1 MARKR
6 YLIIGDGAAGLTAA
20 ATLRQTDGEAVIGVF
35 SDEPVPGYYRAALT
49 NYLLGELR
57 EDQLFAVPPDFYQ
70 RLGIHRIYTR
80 VVGVDAARSAVW
92 CSTSPE
98 PAAYDQLLV
107 ASGARARAPS
117 FEGAHL
123 PGVLTLRTI
132 ADARQVYD
140 AVRLRGLKTA
150 VVLGGG
156 ALGLEWAHAL
166 LEHGVKVTLIER
178 ASRLLPGALDEVASD
193 LLAGRL
199 RKAGVD
205 VLFDEEVRAAHA
217 GPRGVVGVGLASG
230 RGVPCELVAAA
241 LGVVPNSEF
250 LANAGVNLAPNG
262 ALAVNSR
269 LQSSV
274 ANIWAAGDVAQVEGQ
289 WLALWEPA
297 RLQARV
303 AAQNMRGGNA
313 QHQPGVHYF
322 ATRLF
327 DLDFARLGQIERRE
341 GREELID
348 FPRGTGQIAY
358 RKLVIEGGKLKGALM
373 IGERALRVRAIGRNM
388 KRLIDAAVDVSEIK
402 HRLLEPSFDV
412 EAWLERK
419 RLVERPV
426 LPRKTTV
433 FAEAKLKRT
442 QALSLNS
449 ALATGAMSEFSAPQP
464 GPQPQTGGTLSIP
477 SQAAPTKLSERE
489 RTSALPERQASS
501 GKTVSGQTAQLPS
514 RTSQLPSRTS
524 VLPSRTS
531 VLTAVLPSGPRH
543 TRVLSI
549 GLHAEAAPEAR
560 TSLAPIDARLE
571 FQGRTLSITLP
582 VMNLGQSPEC
592 QIPLADP
599 SLSAFH
605 AQLVRHDA
613 GLYLRDLGSSSGTW
627 VNGQCLFGPHALR
640 DGDRIRVGQLELL
653 FRSSALPPLSVPEAA
668 QKSLAGPR
676 LEVRS
681 GGALGL
687 SFALG
692 SQPVLIGS
700 SAESSIRFSDPSISP
715 RHADLRAAG
724 ATHVLTD
731 LGSYGGSYVRGGRLT
746 PQQPVALSEGDWLR
760 FGAVDVLYTSAARA
774 DALASLRPSARVV
787 VTSGSDSGKA
797 ASVGERL
804 LVGSEPSS
812 GLLLTSVSGPQL
824 ELCTHNG
831 RFWVRDLSGGRAF
844 RAGSAISREFS
855 EIQHGDLILLSG
867 SLMLRF
873 EEGT

>member
-20 ATLRQTDGEAVIGVF
+20 ASLRHADAEAVIGVF

-70 RLGIHRIYTR
+70 RQGIHRIYTR
-80 VVGVDAARSAVW
+80 VIGVDAARSAVW

-98 PAAYDQLLV
+98 PTAYDQLLV
-107 ASGARARAPS
+107 ASGARARAPT

-140 AVRLRGLKTA
+140 AVRLRGIKTA

-178 ASRLLPGALDEVASD
+178 APRFLPGALDEVASD
-193 LLAGRL
+193 LLAARL
-199 RKAGVD
+199 RKAGID
-205 VLFDEEVRAAHA
+205 VLFNDEVRAVHPGPHGVA
-217 GPRGVVGVGLASG
+217 GVSLSSG
-230 RGVPCELVAAA
+230 RGVACELVAAA

-250 LANAGVNLAPNG
+250 LAHSGLTLAANG
-262 ALAVNSR
+262 AVAVSNR

-274 ANIWAAGDVAQVEGQ
+274 ANIWAAGDVANVAGE

-303 AAQNMRGGNA
+303 AAQNMRGGSA
-313 QHQPGVHYF
+313 EHRPGVHYF

-358 RKLVIEGGKLKGALM
+358 RKLVVEGGKLTGALL

-388 KRLIDAAVDVSEIK
+388 KRLIDAAVDVSDIK

-419 RLVERPV
+419 RLVERPAP
-426 LPRKTTV
+426 PRTTSV
-433 FAEAKLKRT
+433 FAAAKLKRT

-449 ALATGAMSEFSAPQP
+449 ALATGAMSEFSAPQ
-464 GPQPQTGGTLSIP
+464 TGSTVALQSV
-477 SQAAPTKLSERE
+477 AVPTQQSG
-489 RTSALPERQASS
+489 RTTALPSSPRGEASS
-501 GKTVSGQTAQLPS
+501 GQT
-514 RTSQLPSRTS
+514 
-524 VLPSRTS
+524 
-531 VLTAVLPSGPRH
+531 TALPSGPRK

-560 TSLAPIDARLE
+560 SSFAPIDARLE
-571 FQGRTLSITLP
+571 FQGRSLPISLP
-582 VMNLGQSPEC
+582 VTNLGQSPEC
-592 QIPLADP
+592 QIPLTDP

-627 VNGQCLFGPHALR
+627 VNGQCQFGPHPLR
-640 DGDRIRVGQLELL
+640 DGDRIRVGQLEFL
-653 FRSSALPPLSVPEAA
+653 FRSTALPRVSLPEVAHR
-668 QKSLAGPR
+668 SLAGPR

-692 SQPVLIGS
+692 PQPMLLGS
-700 SAESSIRFSDPSISP
+700 SPECSIRFSDPSVSA
-715 RHADLRAAG
+715 RHAELRSAG
-724 ATHVLTD
+724 TTHVLSD

-746 PQQPVALSEGDWLR
+746 PQQPFALSEGDWLR

-774 DALASLRPSARVV
+774 DALASLRPSARVI
-787 VTSGSDSGKA
+787 VTSGSDSGKT

-804 LVGSEPSS
+804 LIGSDPSS
-812 GLLLTSVSGPQL
+812 GLVLTSVSGPQL

-844 RAGSAISREFS
+844 RAGSPISKEFA
-855 EIQHGDLILLSG
+855 EIQNGDLILIG
-867 SLMLRF
+867 GALMLHF

>member
-20 ATLRQTDGEAVIGVF
+20 ASLRQADAEAVIGVF

-70 RLGIHRIYTR
+70 RYGIHRIYTR
-80 VVGVDAARSAVW
+80 VTGVDVARSAVW

-107 ASGARARAPS
+107 ASGARARAPV

-140 AVRLRGLKTA
+140 AVRLRGVKTA

-178 ASRLLPGALDEVASD
+178 APRFLPSALDEVASD
-193 LLAGRL
+193 LLAARL
-199 RKAGVD
+199 RKAGID
-205 VLFDEEVRAAHA
+205 VIFNDEVRAVHA
-217 GPRGVVGVGLASG
+217 GPRGVAGVSLASG
-230 RGVPCELVAAA
+230 RSLACELVAAA

-250 LANAGVNLAPNG
+250 LAHTGLSLAPNG
-262 ALAVNSR
+262 AVAVNNR

-274 ANIWAAGDVAQVEGQ
+274 ANIWAAGDVANVAGE

-303 AAQNMRGGNA
+303 AAQNMRGGQA
-313 QHQPGVHYF
+313 EHQPGVHYF

-327 DLDFARLGQIERRE
+327 DLDFARLGQIERAP

-358 RKLVIEGGKLKGALM
+358 RKLVIEGGKLLGALM
-373 IGERALRVRAIGRNM
+373 IGERATRVRAIGRNM

-419 RLVERPV
+419 RLVERP
-426 LPRKTTV
+426 LAPRKTTV

-449 ALATGAMSEFSAPQP
+449 ALATGAMSEFLS
-464 GPQPQTGGTLSIP
+464 PQTGAQPLSGSTLTLP
-477 SQAAPTKLSERE
+477 SQATPTKQSQ
-489 RTSALPERQASS
+489 RTAALPSAESA
-501 GKTVSGQTAQLPS
+501 VSGQT
-514 RTSQLPSRTS
+514 
-524 VLPSRTS
+524 
-531 VLTAVLPSGPRH
+531 TALPSGPRK

-549 GLHAEAAPEAR
+549 GLHAEAAPESR
-560 TSLAPIDARLE
+560 SSLAPLDARLE
-571 FQGRTLSITLP
+571 FQGRALAISLP
-582 VMNLGQSPEC
+582 VMNLGQSAEC
-592 QIPLADP
+592 QIPLADA

-605 AQLVRHDA
+605 AQLVRYDA

-627 VNGQCLFGPHALR
+627 VNGQCLFGPHPLR
-640 DGDRIRVGQLELL
+640 DGDRIRIGQLELL
-653 FRSSALPPLSVPEAA
+653 FRCSALPRVSLPETAA
-668 QKSLAGPR
+668 KALAGPR

-692 SQPVLIGS
+692 PQPILVGS
-700 SAESSIRFSDPSISP
+700 SPECSIRFSDPSVSP
-715 RHADLRAAG
+715 RHAELRG
-724 ATHVLTD
+724 SGSTHVLID
-731 LGSYGGSYVRGGRLT
+731 LGSYGGSYVRGARLA
-746 PQQPVALSEGDWLR
+746 PQQAVALGEGDWMR

-787 VTSGSDSGKA
+787 VTSGTDSGKS
-797 ASVGERL
+797 ASVGDRL

-812 GLLLTSVSGPQL
+812 GLVLTSVSGPQL

-844 RAGSAISREFS
+844 RAGSPISKEFS
-855 EIQHGDLILLSG
+855 EISNGDLILISG
-867 SLMLRF
+867 TVMLHF

>member
-20 ATLRQTDGEAVIGVF
+20 AGLRHADAEAVIGVF

-70 RLGIHRIYTR
+70 RYGIHRIYTR

-92 CSTSPE
+92 CSNSAE
-98 PAAYDQLLV
+98 PTTYDQLLV

-117 FEGAHL
+117 FEGANL

-166 LEHGVKVTLIER
+166 LEHDVKVTLIER
-178 ASRLLPGALDEVASD
+178 TPRFMPGALDEVASD
-193 LLAGRL
+193 LLAARL

-205 VLFDEEVRAAHA
+205 VLFNDEVRAVHS
-217 GPRGVVGVGLASG
+217 GPRGVAGVALASG
-230 RGVPCELVAAA
+230 RSVACELVAAA

-250 LANAGVNLAPNG
+250 LANTGLSLAPNG
-262 ALAVNSR
+262 AVAVDSQLR
-269 LQSSV
+269 SSV
-274 ANIWAAGDVAQVEGQ
+274 ANIWAAGDVANVAGE

-303 AAQNMRGGNA
+303 AAQNMRGGSA
-313 QHQPGVHYF
+313 RHQPGAHYF

-358 RKLVIEGGKLKGALM
+358 RKLVVEGGKLVGALM

-419 RLVERPV
+419 RLVERPAA
-426 LPRKTTV
+426 PRKTTV

-449 ALATGAMSEFSAPQP
+449 AAATGIMSEFSRR
-464 GPQPQTGGTLSIP
+464 TGGTAALP
-477 SQAAPTKLSERE
+477 STFIPTKQSER
-489 RTSALPERQASS
+489 TTALPSAVM
-501 GKTVSGQTAQLPS
+501 GAAVSGQT
-514 RTSQLPSRTS
+514 
-524 VLPSRTS
+524 
-531 VLTAVLPSGPRH
+531 TALPSGPRK

-560 TSLAPIDARLE
+560 GSLAPIDARLE
-571 FQGRTLSITLP
+571 FQGRALPINLP
-582 VMNLGQSPEC
+582 VTNLGQSPEC

-653 FRSSALPPLSVPEAA
+653 FRSAALPRVSLPEAQ
-668 QKSLAGPR
+668 QKSLGGAR

-692 SQPVLIGS
+692 PQPVLLGS
-700 SAESSIRFSDPSISP
+700 SPECSIRFTDPSVSG
-715 RHADLRAAG
+715 RHAELRSAG
-724 ATHVLTD
+724 TTHVLTD
-731 LGSYGGSYVRGGRLT
+731 LGSYGGSYVRGGRLP

-787 VTSGSDSGKA
+787 VTSGSDSGKS
-797 ASVGERL
+797 ASVGDRL
-804 LVGSEPSS
+804 LVGSDPSS
-812 GLLLTSVSGPQL
+812 GLVLTSVSGHQL

-844 RAGSAISREFS
+844 RAGSPISKEFS
-855 EIQHGDLILLSG
+855 EIQNGDLILIG
-867 SLMLRF
+867 GTVMLNF

>member
-20 ATLRQTDGEAVIGVF
+20 ASLRHADAEAIIGLF

-70 RLGIHRIYTR
+70 RYGIHRIYTR
-80 VVGVDAARSAVW
+80 VIGLDVARSALW

-107 ASGARARAPS
+107 ASGARARAPA

-140 AVRLRGLKTA
+140 AVRLRGVRTA

-166 LEHGVKVTLIER
+166 LEHDVKVTLIER
-178 ASRLLPGALDEVASD
+178 APRFLPGALDEVASD
-193 LLAGRL
+193 LLAARL

-205 VLFDEEVRAAHA
+205 VLFNDEVRAVHA
-217 GPRGVVGVGLASG
+217 GPRGVAGVSLASG
-230 RGVPCELVAAA
+230 RSVACELVATA

-250 LANAGVNLAPNG
+250 LTNTGLTLAPNG
-262 ALAVNSR
+262 AVAVNSR

-274 ANIWAAGDVAQVEGQ
+274 ANIWAAGDVASVAGQ

-297 RLQARV
+297 RLQARL
-303 AAQNMRGGNA
+303 AAQNMRGGNVEYK
-313 QHQPGVHYF
+313 PGVHYF

-327 DLDFARLGQIERRE
+327 DLDFARLGQIERRD

-358 RKLVIEGGKLKGALM
+358 RKLVIEGGKLIGALM

-388 KRLIDAAVDVSEIK
+388 KRLIDAGVDVSEIK

-426 LPRKTTV
+426 APRKTTV
-433 FAEAKLKRT
+433 FDEAKLKRT

-449 ALATGAMSEFSAPQP
+449 AAATSAMSEFSLQGGAQSAA
-464 GPQPQTGGTLSIP
+464 GGTVALP
-477 SQAAPTKLSERE
+477 SQTRPTKPSER
-489 RTSALPERQASS
+489 TTALPS
-501 GKTVSGQTAQLPS
+501 GAFGAGGPGHTTA
-514 RTSQLPSRTS
+514 
-524 VLPSRTS
+524 
-531 VLTAVLPSGPRH
+531 LPSGPRK

-560 TSLAPIDARLE
+560 GSLAPIDARLE
-571 FQGRTLSITLP
+571 FQGRAVPITLP

-592 QIPLADP
+592 QIPLADA

-605 AQLVRHDA
+605 AQLVRYDT

-653 FRSSALPPLSVPEAA
+653 FRSSVLPRISLAETA
-668 QKSLAGPR
+668 QKSFGGPR

-692 SQPVLIGS
+692 PQPVLVGS
-700 SAESSIRFSDPSISP
+700 SPECSIRFTDPSVSP
-715 RHADLRAAG
+715 RHAELRAAG
-724 ATHVLTD
+724 ATHALLD
-731 LGSYGGSYVRGGRLT
+731 LGSYGGSYVRGARLA
-746 PQQPVALSEGDWLR
+746 PQQAVALGEGDWLR

-787 VTSGSDSGKA
+787 VTSGSDSGKS
-797 ASVGERL
+797 ASVGDRL
-804 LVGSEPSS
+804 LVGSDPSS
-812 GLLLTSVSGPQL
+812 GLVLTSISGPQL
-824 ELCTHNG
+824 ELATHNG

-844 RAGSAISREFS
+844 RAGSPISKEFS
-855 EIQHGDLILLSG
+855 EIQNGELILIGG

>member
-20 ATLRQTDGEAVIGVF
+20 ASLRHADAEAVIGVF

-70 RLGIHRIYTR
+70 RYRIHRIYTR
-80 VVGVDAARSAVW
+80 VVAVDAARSAVW
-92 CSTSPE
+92 CSTSAE
-98 PAAYDQLLV
+98 PTAYDHLLV
-107 ASGARARAPS
+107 ASGARARAPT

-140 AVRLRGLKTA
+140 AVRLHGLKTA

-178 ASRLLPGALDEVASD
+178 APRFLPGALDEVASD
-193 LLAGRL
+193 LLAARL

-205 VLFDEEVRAAHA
+205 VLFNDEVRAVQP
-217 GPRGVVGVGLASG
+217 GPRGVAGVLLASG
-230 RGVPCELVAAA
+230 RSVPCELVAAA
-241 LGVVPNSEF
+241 LGVQPNSEF
-250 LANAGVNLAPNG
+250 LANTGLSLAPNG
-262 ALAVNSR
+262 ALAVDSQ
-269 LQSSV
+269 LKSSV
-274 ANIWAAGDVAQVEGQ
+274 ANIWAAGDVANVAGE

-303 AAQNMRGGNA
+303 AAQNMRGGNFF
-313 QHQPGVHYF
+313 HQPGAHYF

-327 DLDFARLGQIERRE
+327 DLDFARIGQIARRE
-341 GREELID
+341 GTEELID

-419 RLVERPV
+419 RLVERPAP
-426 LPRKTTV
+426 PRKTTLI
-433 FAEAKLKRT
+433 AEAKLKRT

-449 ALATGAMSEFSAPQP
+449 ALATGAMSEFSTPH
-464 GPQPQTGGTLSIP
+464 TSGTVALRSIALATQQ
-477 SQAAPTKLSERE
+477 SG
-489 RTSALPERQASS
+489 RTTALPSS
-501 GKTVSGQTAQLPS
+501 LISAVASGQT
-514 RTSQLPSRTS
+514 
-524 VLPSRTS
+524 
-531 VLTAVLPSGPRH
+531 TALPSGPRN

-560 TSLAPIDARLE
+560 GSLAPIDARLE
-571 FQGRTLSITLP
+571 FQGRALPINLP
-582 VMNLGQSPEC
+582 VTNLGQSSEC

-640 DGDRIRVGQLELL
+640 DGDRIRIGQLELL
-653 FRSSALPPLSVPEAA
+653 FRSTALPRV
-668 QKSLAGPR
+668 SLAEAPQESLGGPR

-692 SQPVLIGS
+692 PQPLLLGS
-700 SAESSIRFSDPSISP
+700 SPECSIRFTDPSVSP
-715 RHADLRAAG
+715 RHAELRSAG
-724 ATHVLTD
+724 HTHLLTD

-746 PQQPVALSEGDWLR
+746 PAQPVALSEGDWLR

-774 DALASLRPSARVV
+774 DALASLRPSAQLV
-787 VTSGSDSGKA
+787 VTSGSDSGKT

-804 LVGSEPSS
+804 LVGSDPTF
-812 GLLLTSVSGPQL
+812 GLVLTSVSGPQL

-844 RAGSAISREFS
+844 RAGSPISAEFS
-855 EIQHGDLILLSG
+855 EIHNGDLLLIAG
-867 SLMLRF
+867 TLMLRF
-873 EEGT
+873 EEGA

>member
-20 ATLRQTDGEAVIGVF
+20 ASLRHADAEAVIGVF

-57 EDQLFAVPPDFYQ
+57 EDQLFAVAPDFYQ
-70 RLGIHRIYTR
+70 RYGIHRIYTR

-98 PAAYDQLLV
+98 PTAYDHLLV

-166 LEHGVKVTLIER
+166 LEHDVKVTLIER
-178 ASRLLPGALDEVASD
+178 APRFLPGALDEVASD
-193 LLAGRL
+193 LLAARL
-199 RKAGVD
+199 RKAGID
-205 VLFDEEVRAAHA
+205 VLFNDEVRAVHA
-217 GPRGVVGVGLASG
+217 GPRGVAGVSLASG
-230 RGVPCELVAAA
+230 RGVACELVAAA
-241 LGVVPNSEF
+241 LGVLPNSEF
-250 LANAGVNLAPNG
+250 LANTGLNLAPNG
-262 ALAVNSR
+262 AVAVSSR

-274 ANIWAAGDVAQVEGQ
+274 ANIWAAGDVANVAGQ

-303 AAQNMRGGNA
+303 AAQNMRGGDVE
-313 QHQPGVHYF
+313 HQPGTHYF

-358 RKLVIEGGKLKGALM
+358 RKLVVEGGKLIGALM

-402 HRLLEPSFDV
+402 QRLLEPSFDV

-419 RLVERPV
+419 KLVERPEP
-426 LPRKTTV
+426 PRKTIV

-442 QALSLNS
+442 QALRLNS
-449 ALATGAMSEFSAPQP
+449 AAATGAMSEFLAPQSSA
-464 GPQPQTGGTLSIP
+464 TVALP
-477 SQAAPTKLSERE
+477 SVATPTKHSER
-489 RTSALPERQASS
+489 TTALPS
-501 GKTVSGQTAQLPS
+501 GLLGAAVGGRTTA
-514 RTSQLPSRTS
+514 
-524 VLPSRTS
+524 
-531 VLTAVLPSGPRH
+531 LPSGPRK

-560 TSLAPIDARLE
+560 GSLAPIDARLE
-571 FQGRTLSITLP
+571 FQGRALP
-582 VMNLGQSPEC
+582 ISSSVTNLGQSPEC
-592 QIPLADP
+592 QIPLSDP

-605 AQLVRHDA
+605 AQLVRHDS

-653 FRSSALPPLSVPEAA
+653 FRSAALPRLSLHEAK
-668 QKSLAGPR
+668 QKSLSGPR

-692 SQPVLIGS
+692 PQPMLLGS
-700 SAESSIRFSDPSISP
+700 SPACSVRFTDPSVSP
-715 RHADLRAAG
+715 HHAELRSAG

-731 LGSYGGSYVRGGRLT
+731 LGSSGGSYVRGGRLV
-746 PQQPVALSEGDWLR
+746 PQAPVALNEGDWLR
-760 FGAVDVLYTSAARA
+760 FGAVDVVYTSAARL
-774 DALASLRPSARVV
+774 DALASLRPSARLV
-787 VTSGSDSGKA
+787 VTSGTDSGKT

-804 LVGSEPSS
+804 LVGSDPAS
-812 GLLLTSVSGPQL
+812 GLVLTSVSGPQL
-824 ELCTHNG
+824 ELCTHNA
-831 RFWVRDLSGGRAF
+831 RYWVRDLSGGRAF
-844 RAGSAISREFS
+844 RAGSAISAEFS
-855 EIQHGDLILLSG
+855 EIHNGDLLLIG
-867 SLMLRF
+867 GTVMLSF

>member
-1 MARKR
+1 
-6 YLIIGDGAAGLTAA
+6 
-20 ATLRQTDGEAVIGVF
+20 
-35 SDEPVPGYYRAALT
+35 
-49 NYLLGELR
+49 
-57 EDQLFAVPPDFYQ
+57 
-70 RLGIHRIYTR
+70 
-80 VVGVDAARSAVW
+80 
-92 CSTSPE
+92 
-98 PAAYDQLLV
+98 
-107 ASGARARAPS
+107 
-117 FEGAHL
+117 
-123 PGVLTLRTI
+123 
-132 ADARQVYD
+132 
-140 AVRLRGLKTA
+140 
-150 VVLGGG
+150 
-156 ALGLEWAHAL
+156 
-166 LEHGVKVTLIER
+166 
-178 ASRLLPGALDEVASD
+178 
-193 LLAGRL
+193 
-199 RKAGVD
+199 
-205 VLFDEEVRAAHA
+205 
-217 GPRGVVGVGLASG
+217 
-230 RGVPCELVAAA
+230 
-241 LGVVPNSEF
+241 
-250 LANAGVNLAPNG
+250 LANAGVKLAANG
-262 ALAVNSR
+262 AVVVNGR
-269 LQSSV
+269 LQSST
-274 ANIWAAGDVAQVEGQ
+274 ANVWAAGDVANVEGE

-303 AAQNMRGGNA
+303 AAQNMRGGSA
-313 QHQPGVHYF
+313 LHSPGTHYF

-419 RLVERPV
+419 RLVERPAA
-426 LPRKTTV
+426 PRKTTV
-433 FAEAKLKRT
+433 FVEAKLKRT

-449 ALATGAMSEFSAPQP
+449 AAATGAMAEFLLPQT
-464 GPQPQTGGTLSIP
+464 GARPQTGGTQKLP
-477 SQAAPTKLSERE
+477 SQATPTLVSQGG
-489 RTSALPERQASS
+489 TPQQNQSASS
-501 GKTVSGQTAQLPS
+501 AVNKTAAHTAMLP
-514 RTSQLPSRTS
+514 RK
-524 VLPSRTS
+524 
-531 VLTAVLPSGPRH
+531 
-543 TRVLSI
+543 TRVLTI

-560 TSLAPIDARLE
+560 PSLPPIDARLE
-571 FQGRTLSITLP
+571 LQGRSLAIHLP

-627 VNGQCLFGPHALR
+627 VNGQCLFAPHALR

-653 FRSSALPPLSVPEAA
+653 FRSNALPRLTLPEAS
-668 QKSLAGPR
+668 QKSLGGPR

-681 GGALGL
+681 GAALGL

-692 SQPVLIGS
+692 PQPVLVGS
-700 SAESSIRFSDPSISP
+700 SPEASVRFSDPSISP
-715 RHADLRAAG
+715 RHAELRPAG

-731 LGSYGGSYVRGGRLT
+731 LGSHGGSYVRTARLT

-787 VTSGSDSGKA
+787 VTSGSDSGKTA
-797 ASVGERL
+797 NLGDRL
-804 LVGSEPSS
+804 LIGSDPSS
-812 GLLLTSVSGPQL
+812 GLVLTSVSGPQL

-844 RAGSAISREFS
+844 RAGSAISKEFG
-855 EIQHGDLILLSG
+855 EIQHGDLILIGG

>member
-20 ATLRQTDGEAVIGVF
+20 ASLRTADAEAVIGVF

-70 RLGIHRIYTR
+70 RYAIKRIYTR
-80 VVGVDAARSAVW
+80 VTGVDVARSAVW
-92 CSTSPE
+92 CSTSPD
-98 PAAYDQLLV
+98 PAGYDQLLV
-107 ASGARARAPS
+107 ASGARARAPA

-140 AVRLRGLKTA
+140 AVRLRGVKTA

-166 LEHGVKVTLIER
+166 LEHEVKVTLIER
-178 ASRLLPGALDEVASD
+178 APRFLPSALDEVASD
-193 LLAGRL
+193 LLAARL

-205 VLFDEEVRAAHA
+205 VLFNDEVRAVHA
-217 GPRGVVGVGLASG
+217 GPRGVAGVSLASG
-230 RGVPCELVAAA
+230 RGVACELVATA

-250 LANAGVNLAPNG
+250 LANTGIGLAQNG
-262 ALAVNSR
+262 AVAVNSR

-274 ANIWAAGDVAQVEGQ
+274 PNIWAAGDVANVAGQ

-313 QHQPGVHYF
+313 EHKPGVHYF

-358 RKLVIEGGKLKGALM
+358 RKLVIEGGKLVGALM

-419 RLVERPV
+419 RLVERPAA
-426 LPRKTTV
+426 PRKTTV

-449 ALATGAMSEFSAPQP
+449 AAATGAMSEFSLHTGAQS
-464 GPQPQTGGTLSIP
+464 QMGGTLALP
-477 SQAAPTKLSERE
+477 SQAMPTKQSER
-489 RTSALPERQASS
+489 TTALPS
-501 GKTVSGQTAQLPS
+501 GAFNAGGAGHTTA
-514 RTSQLPSRTS
+514 
-524 VLPSRTS
+524 
-531 VLTAVLPSGPRH
+531 LPSGPRK

-560 TSLAPIDARLE
+560 GSLAPIDARLE
-571 FQGRTLSITLP
+571 FQGRSVVINLP
-582 VMNLGQSPEC
+582 VTNLGQSPEC
-592 QIPLADP
+592 QIPLNDP

-605 AQLVRHDA
+605 AQLVRYDT

-640 DGDRIRVGQLELL
+640 DGDQIRIGQLELL
-653 FRSSALPPLSVPEAA
+653 FRSSALPRISVAEMP
-668 QKSLAGPR
+668 QKSLGGPR

-692 SQPVLIGS
+692 PQPVLVGS
-700 SAESSIRFSDPSISP
+700 SPECSIRFTDPSISP
-715 RHADLRAAG
+715 RHAELRPQG
-724 ATHVLTD
+724 ASHALLD
-731 LGSYGGSYVRGGRLT
+731 LGSYGGTYVRGARLA
-746 PQQPVALSEGDWLR
+746 PQQAVALNEGDWLR

-787 VTSGSDSGKA
+787 VTSGSDSGKSA
-797 ASVGERL
+797 NVGDRL
-804 LVGSEPSS
+804 LVGSDPGS
-812 GLLLTSVSGPQL
+812 GLLLTSVTGPQL
-824 ELCTHNG
+824 ELATHNG

-844 RAGSAISREFS
+844 RAGSAISKEFS
-855 EIQHGDLILLSG
+855 EIQNGDLILIGG